1 MDWAVALS
9 MEAMRTPELPEDEL
23 EAEPLLM
30 MERRF
35 FISFLRMEGSG

>member
-1 MDWAVALS
+1 MDWAVAES
-9 MEAMRTPELPEDEL
+9 IEAILTPELPEDEL

-30 MERRF
+30 TERRF